1 MASTE
6 PEVAARRKVKILIY
20 GAGVIGT
27 LYAARLQESGQLVT
41 LLARGQRLA
50 NIRRHGLALK
60 DLVSGTRST
69 SFVDITERLSPEDPY
84 DIALI
89 TVRRDQLPSVMP
101 ALRANRSI
109 PTMLFMLNNPIGS
122 DDLVRALGQDR
133 VLIGFPG
140 AGGTLDGHVV
150 QYALISQQPTTLG
163 DFSRRAGDRVRGLAG
178 AFRAAGFPT
187 KISGDM
193 DSWLKA
199 HAFFVTSVAGAI
211 CLAGGDCRR
220 LSEDSVALTLMT
232 DGVREGFAT
241 MRELGLP
248 VSPFPLKVLSTWLPQ
263 SFAVAYWRRFF
274 ASDMAD
280 YVFGRHVRAAPAEMI
295 EIANDCRTILA
306 KSGVAAPA
314 LRQLYRALNA
324 YPPQAGEGQ
333 LWKR

>member
-1 MASTE
+1 
-6 PEVAARRKVKILIY
+6 
-20 GAGVIGT
+20 
-27 LYAARLQESGQLVT
+27 

-50 NIRRHGLALK
+50 NIRRHGLALE
-60 DLVSGTRST
+60 DLVSGTLST
-69 SFVDITERLSPEDPY
+69 SLVDTTERLSPEDSY

-89 TVRRDQLPSVMP
+89 TVRRNQLASVMP

-122 DDLVRALGQDR
+122 DDLVRTFGQDR

-163 DFSRRAGDRVRGLAG
+163 DLSGRAGDRVRGLAA
-178 AFRAAGFPT
+178 AFKAAGFPT

-193 DSWLKA
+193 DAWLKA

-232 DGVREGFAT
+232 DGVREGFAA
-241 MRELGLP
+241 MRGLGLT
-248 VSPFPLKVLSTWLPQ
+248 VTPFPLKVLFTWLPQ
-263 SFAVAYWRRFF
+263 SFAIAYWRRFF

-280 YVFGRHVRAAPAEMI
+280 YVFGRHVRSASAEMI
-295 EIANDCRTILA
+295 EIASDCRTMLD

-314 LRQLYRALNA
+314 LRELYRAINA
-324 YPPQAGEGQ
+324 YPRQAGEGRRG
-333 LWKR
+333 KR